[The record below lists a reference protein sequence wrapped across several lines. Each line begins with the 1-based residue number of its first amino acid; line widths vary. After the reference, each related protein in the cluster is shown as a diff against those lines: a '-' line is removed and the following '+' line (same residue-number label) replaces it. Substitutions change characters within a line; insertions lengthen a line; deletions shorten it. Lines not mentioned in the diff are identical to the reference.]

1 MTYAQVIMVSSYSTV
16 MDNAFKKFMDNKL
29 KPAFGDG
36 CVQPFIIPHPR
47 ITEYND
53 QDELNFGISEER
65 FHMECSCN
73 LAEARRHAYNRRR
86 REMNATYQTGS
97 LTAQ

>member
-36 CVQPFIIPHPR
+36 CVQPFIIPHP
-47 ITEYND
+47 TKKEYSDDNY
-53 QDELNFGISEER
+53 GMSEER
-65 FHMECSCN
+65 FHMEYTCDLS
-73 LAEARRHAYNRRR
+73 EARRHASNRRR
-86 REMNATYQTGS
+86 REMYATYQTPDY
-97 LTAQ
+97 TPE